1 MGMFER
7 RGFDIGTKELLRCM
21 ARCGGYTVVGGGHLG
36 GLASMLG
43 ITEDMSHVSTGGG
56 AMLSMLA
63 GEVLPVIEGLEK
75 SKLKFG

>member
-1 MGMFER
+1 
-7 RGFDIGTKELLRCM
+7 
-21 ARCGGYTVVGGGHLG
+21 
-36 GLASMLG
+36 MLG